1 MCCYWKLTLICEII
15 WNCSRMWDFPIWKP
29 FLNNSKFSAAN
40 VLFTIHLNDLDEIKL
55 ISLHVHLHLDRK
67 RSFWEIHCSDCTIFF
82 KNNHKQLGF
91 IIFLK
96 LRKISKFNNFQILTI
111 DLKIL
116 TVVSNELSGFWVTIV
131 TSIFVLSNARK
142 QKNNKLYSYII
153 AVLSSFY
160 N

>member
-1 MCCYWKLTLICEII
+1 MCCYSKLTLICEII
-15 WNCSRMWDFPIWKP
+15 WNYSRMRDFPISGQ
-29 FLNNSKFSAAN
+29 FLNNWKFNAAN
-40 VLFTIHLNDLDEIKL
+40 VLSTIHLNDLDEIKL
-55 ISLHVHLHLDRK
+55 ISLHVHLHLSRK
-67 RSFWEIHCSDCTIFF
+67 QSLWEIHCSDCTIFF
-82 KNNHKQLGF
+82 RNNHKQLSF
-91 IIFLK
+91 IIFLE

-142 QKNNKLYSYII
+142 QKNNKLYTYII